1 MNDLLTY
8 LRAAATAARARLA
21 GARSGNRE
29 GGYTTEYVL
38 VTGLVILMAIAVVAI
53 IVAKVTGAANAINL
67 G

>member
-1 MNDLLTY
+1 VNDLLTY
-8 LRAAATAARARLA
+8 MRAAATAARARLA
-21 GARSGNRE
+21 AARSNRDA
-29 GGYTTEYVL
+29 GYTTEYVL

>member
-1 MNDLLTY
+1 MNDLLTH
-8 LRAAATAARARLA
+8 LRAAAAALRARLA
-21 GARSGNRE
+21 AARSNSQ

-38 VTGLVILMAIAVVAI
+38 VTGLIILMAIAVVAI

>member
-1 MNDLLTY
+1 VDPVLTFM
-8 LRAAATAARARLA
+8 RAAAAGLRARLA
-21 GARSGNRE
+21 AARSTRE
-29 GGYTTEYVL
+29 AGYTTEYVL

>member
-1 MNDLLTY
+1 VNDLLTIM
-8 LRAAATAARARLA
+8 RIAATALRARLA
-21 GARSGNRE
+21 AAHRTRE
-29 GGYTTEYVL
+29 SGYTTEYVL

>member
-1 MNDLLTY
+1 VDPVLTIM
-8 LRAAATAARARLA
+8 RVAAAAARARLA
-21 GARSGNRE
+21 AARSTRE

>member
-1 MNDLLTY
+1 MNDLLTIM
-8 LRAAATAARARLA
+8 RTAATAARARLA
-21 GARSGNRE
+21 AARSSRE

>member
-1 MNDLLTY
+1 VNDLPTY
-8 LRAAATAARARLA
+8 MRAAATIVRARLA
-21 GARSGNRE
+21 AARSTPE

>member
-21 GARSGNRE
+21 AASSNRE
-29 GGYTTEYVL
+29 DGYTTEYVL

>member
-1 MNDLLTY
+1 MDTVLTIM
-8 LRAAATAARARLA
+8 RAAAAMLRARLA
-21 GARSGNRE
+21 AARSTRE
-29 GGYTTEYVL
+29 DGYTTEYVL

>member
-8 LRAAATAARARLA
+8 MRTAAAALRARLA
-21 GARSGNRE
+21 AARSTSDA
-29 GGYTTEYVL
+29 GYTTEYVL

-53 IVAKVTGAANAINL
+53 IVAKVTGAANAIDL

>member
-8 LRAAATAARARLA
+8 MRAAAAALRARFAAARSTSDA
-21 GARSGNRE
+21 
-29 GGYTTEYVL
+29 GYTTEYVL

>member
-1 MNDLLTY
+1 VDPVLTII
-8 LRAAATAARARLA
+8 RAAATALRARLA
-21 GARSGNRE
+21 AARSARE

>member
-1 MNDLLTY
+1 MNDLLNFM
-8 LRAAATAARARLA
+8 RAAAAVLRARLA
-21 GARSGNRE
+21 TARSARE

-38 VTGLVILMAIAVVAI
+38 VTGLIILMAIAVVAI

>member
-1 MNDLLTY
+1 MDPVLTFM
-8 LRAAATAARARLA
+8 RAAAAVLRARLA
-21 GARSGNRE
+21 AARSARE